1 MLDDTMKYIY
11 FKIAKQMVIASF
23 RLISTLNMIRECLTE
38 KIKLKKKDSDKIIV
52 NTYLIKTLTQ

>member
-11 FKIAKQMVIASF
+11 FKITKQMVIASF

-38 KIKLKKKDSDKIIV
+38 KMKFKKK
-52 NTYLIKTLTQ
+52 TLIK